1 VDIIKGDTMKERKP
15 IDFRLLANPFT
26 YSDLVQYQDGSIVSR
41 TIIDKE
47 EGTITVFAFDSDQR
61 LSTHSASFDAL
72 VEIVDGKAVINIE
85 GKDFHLS
92 KGEQIIMP
100 ANKAHSIRAEERFK
114 MVLIM
119 IRSIQSES

>member
-1 VDIIKGDTMKERKP
+1 MKERKP
-15 IDFRLLANPFT
+15 VDSRLLANPFT

-41 TIIDKE
+41 TIIDKD

-61 LSTHSASFDAL
+61 LSTHSAPFDAL

-85 GKDFHLS
+85 GTDFQLS

-100 ANKAHSIRAEERFK
+100 ANKAHSVHAEERFK
-114 MVLIM
+114 MVLVM
-119 IRSIQSES
+119 IRSVQP